1 MRRILILGA
10 TSAIAEAV
18 ARRYAGLG
26 ARLFLV
32 ARSAERLEAV
42 AADLRARGAE
52 SVDSAAADLASVT
65 GHSALLDRAWASLG
79 GLDVAL
85 LAYGVLPDQACCER
99 SWSATAEALQV
110 DFTSPAALLHEL
122 ANRLE
127 PAGTGVICVITSVA
141 GDRGRKSN
149 YVYGAAK
156 GGLALFA
163 QGLRHRLAS
172 KGVAVVVVKPGF
184 VDTPMIAHLAK
195 GPLFTSPARVARDI
209 HRGITRRAAVVYSPW
224 WWRGIMGLIRVVPD
238 WLLVRT
244 NL

>member
-1 MRRILILGA
+1 MQRVLILGA
-10 TSAIAEAV
+10 TSAIAEEV

-42 AADLRARGAE
+42 AADLRSRGAE
-52 SVDSAAADLASVT
+52 SVDSAAADLASIP
-65 GHSALLDRAWASLG
+65 GHAALLDRAWASLG

-85 LAYGVLPDQACCER
+85 LAYGVLPDQALCER
-99 SWSATAEALQV
+99 SWAATAEALQV
-110 DFTSPAALLHEL
+110 DFISPAALLQEL

-127 PAGTGVICVITSVA
+127 PAGAGVICVITSVA

-156 GGLALFA
+156 GGVALFA
-163 QGLRHRLAS
+163 LGLRHRLAS

-184 VDTPMIAHLAK
+184 VDTPMTAHLAK
-195 GPLFTSPARVARDI
+195 GPLFAGPERVARDI
-209 HRGITRRAAVVYSPW
+209 HRGITRRAAVVYTPW
-224 WWRGIMGLIRVVPD
+224 WWRGILG
-238 WLLVRT
+238 LVRLIPDRLFARS

>member
-1 MRRILILGA
+1 MQRILILGA

-26 ARLFLV
+26 DRLFLV

-42 AADLRARGAE
+42 TADLRTRGAG
-52 SVDSAAADLASVT
+52 SVDSAAADLASVA
-65 GHSALLDRAWASLG
+65 GHSALLDRAWTSLG
-79 GLDVAL
+79 GVDVVL
-85 LAYGVLPDQACCER
+85 LAYGVLPDQALCER
-99 SWSATAEALQV
+99 SWPATADALQV
-110 DFTSPAALLHEL
+110 NFVSPCALLHGL

-127 PAGTGVICVITSVA
+127 PAGAGVICVITSVA

-163 QGLRHRLAS
+163 LGLRHRLAS
-172 KGVAVVVVKPGF
+172 RGVAVVVVKPGF
-184 VDTPMIAHLAK
+184 VDTPMTAHLPK
-195 GPLFTSPARVARDI
+195 GPLFATPARIARDI
-209 HRGITRRAAVVYSPW
+209 HRGITRRVGVVYTPW
-224 WWRGIMGLIRVVPD
+224 WWRGILALIRAVPD
-238 WLLVRT
+238 RLFVRT

>member
-1 MRRILILGA
+1 MQRILILGA

-42 AADLRARGAE
+42 AADLRSRGAQ
-52 SVDSAAADLASVT
+52 SVDGAAADLASIA
-65 GHSALLDRAWASLG
+65 GHSALLDRAWAALG
-79 GLDVAL
+79 GVDVAL
-85 LAYGVLPDQACCER
+85 LAYGVLPDQALCER

-110 DFTSPAALLHEL
+110 DFTSPCALLHEL
-122 ANRLE
+122 ANRFEL
-127 PAGTGVICVITSVA
+127 AGAGVICVLASVA

-156 GGLALFA
+156 GGLARFA
-163 QGLRHRLAS
+163 QGQRHRLAS
-172 KGVAVVVVKPGF
+172 RGVAVVVIKPGF
-184 VDTPMIAHLAK
+184 VDTPMTAHLAK
-195 GPLFTSPARVARDI
+195 SRLYATPAGVARDI
-209 HRGITRRAAVVYSPW
+209 HRGITRRAAVVYTPW
-224 WWRGIMGLIRVVPD
+224 WWRAIMGVIRAVPD
-238 WLLVRT
+238 RLFVRT